1 MFRNDHTLAFPAV
14 AVVAVVVAQRAS
26 SRKIVAKSTASSDEP
41 EGGAVGF
48 GVVRRLD
55 ASGHLPASDNGALA
69 KAERWGPLDAL
80 R

>member
-1 MFRNDHTLAFPAV
+1 MLTSGT
-14 AVVAVVVAQRAS
+14 AQTWGGLPPFALRPHPGRGA
-26 SRKIVAKSTASSDEP
+26 ASSDEP

-55 ASGHLPASDNGALA
+55 ASGYLPAGGNGPLA
-69 KAERWGPLDAL
+69 TAERWGPLDAL